1 MSPRTSGRP
10 GRRLFIAI
18 PAVAVPVAIA
28 AVILVPM
35 QAVGAVDLPDKTPQE
50 LLAFVQ
56 SEHVDQLSGTLE
68 QTSDL
73 GIPDLSALLGGSGSS
88 EAPTSEATTT
98 TTTTEDL
105 LALATGS
112 YSARVYLDQ
121 DRARLQVL
129 DDLAE
134 RNIYVDADAATG
146 WFVDS
151 ESQTATRV
159 SLPDRAALEKP
170 APPADAGSELPT
182 PEAMLERALADLDE
196 STDVTVGTDGRVAG
210 RDAYEL
216 VLTPRSDSTL
226 VGSVRF
232 AIDGENGT
240 ALAASVTARGADQP
254 AFQVAF
260 TDVSFAAPDP
270 ADLSFTPSAQL
281 TVTEKEITLPTAV
294 QVERW
299 RADAEAEGGTADA
312 AAPTVIGDDWS
323 TVIEV
328 GAPADGS
335 ALDRLSAE
343 QRQLVDT
350 VTTPVT
356 GGRAFETALLTVL
369 ITDDGRIL
377 AGAVPVER
385 LVDAAGS
392 GR

>member
-88 EAPTSEATTT
+88 EAPTSEA
-98 TTTTEDL
+98 TTTEDL

>member
-88 EAPTSEATTT
+88 EAPTSEA
-98 TTTTEDL
+98 TTTEDL

-196 STDVTVGTDGRVAG
+196 STDVSVGTDGRVAG